1 MVTSQTFQLS
11 SVMALNKKQF
21 PLFQRVV
28 VPVGVS
34 GFAPGAFCHHGTTA
48 QRLKRWIV
56 GRWVELSQG
65 AGILGESEGFLCFF
79 LGGVEHPTKIHQETT
94 RDKQKLRNNNRFFE
108 SWVDESMEISDGKCP
123 GWKKL
128 WQFKSAG
135 LFNACVFL
143 FCWTKEKRPDD
154 ILSTKIHQKKQLEPE
169 TWGASACWGFSEG
182 STLFF
187 SRNQFMHCFNME
199 YHNASWGSVLNRELV
214 SKDGLSFLLC
224 MCFTYFLA
232 VGRQVKIFGEVSTT
246 RSIIVMF

>member
-1 MVTSQTFQLS
+1 M
-11 SVMALNKKQF
+11 
-21 PLFQRVV
+21 V

-79 LGGVEHPTKIHQETT
+79 CWGGWNIQ
-94 RDKQKLRNNNRFFE
+94 QRF
-108 SWVDESMEISDGKCP
+108 
-123 GWKKL
+123 
-128 WQFKSAG
+128 
-135 LFNACVFL
+135 
-143 FCWTKEKRPDD
+143 T
-154 ILSTKIHQKKQLEPE
+154 KKQQGTNKNSGTIIGFLKVELMSL
-169 TWGASACWGFSEG
+169 WKSQMVSAQGERNYGNLKVQGCSM
-182 STLFF
+182 LVFF
-187 SRNQFMHCFNME
+187 YFVEQRRNGPMTF
-199 YHNASWGSVLNRELV
+199 YASWGSVLNRELV